1 MSLITYFSMETLYIY
16 IYLFIYVYTGQ
27 CVSWNLTIRFRIK
40 IVQCSYLMLATVHR
54 SFFSL
59 LSIWV
64 RNKPQAA
71 IVSLCFKPSFPPLW
85 LCQQLRRKHGFVES
99 FCQRVLTFLLLK
111 ILDKEVSNGSDFGLL
126 TLLECHDNPFNAVIW
141 IFKIIFFLLRL
152 FCRSFCFRRLMIR
165 TGRRLSC
172 LRSSWRRL

>member
-1 MSLITYFSMETLYIY
+1 METLYIFIY
-16 IYLFIYVYTGQ
+16 IYIFIYVYTDQ
-27 CVSWNLTIRFRIK
+27 CASWNLTIRFRIK

-126 TLLECHDNPFNAVIW
+126 TLLECHDNPVVTGGCGSQFFFDIHHQEPTKKGETTRNWYDLNSSIVIIINA
-141 IFKIIFFLLRL
+141 LL
-152 FCRSFCFRRLMIR
+152 I
-165 TGRRLSC
+165 LS
-172 LRSSWRRL
+172 LS